1 MDPSSYRIS
10 EKTVAHVASAAI
22 LSVPGTRAVDA
33 KLAGLAGRSFPRVD
47 ARIDRPASSV
57 ALDIEIVT
65 DYPAPVGAITDE
77 VRHTVGT
84 HVETLTGLAVSRV
97 NIAVADA
104 ELPSTG
110 GRITR
115 DDLARHPVGLT
126 PTPLRISRSRV
137 TSPVTKPAKELTP
150 ITVDSSTYDKVR
162 HVDVPD
168 APTLTP
174 VTLPAPPKVT
184 SIHAPKPVRPASV
197 TAPPAV
203 EPRRVAVPEQVGLRP
218 VRVEKQKA
226 LRPVSLPY
234 RRPLDP
240 IHAPRPTYVPV
251 ERPMPQ
257 PLRQIT
263 VTPSQVTAPQMP
275 AQKPLSEV
283 FIDPD
288 RVDEDSYTETAASR
302 KEKR

>member
-10 EKTVAHVASAAI
+10 EKTVARVASAAI

-57 ALDIEIVT
+57 TLDIEIVT

-84 HVETLTGLAVSRV
+84 HVEMLTGLAVSRV

-126 PTPLRISRSRV
+126 PVSYTHL
-137 TSPVTKPAKELTP
+137 
-150 ITVDSSTYDKVR
+150 
-162 HVDVPD
+162 
-168 APTLTP
+168 
-174 VTLPAPPKVT
+174 TLPT
-184 SIHAPKPVRPASV
+184 IYSV
-197 TAPPAV
+197 
-203 EPRRVAVPEQVGLRP
+203 
-218 VRVEKQKA
+218 
-226 LRPVSLPY
+226 
-234 RRPLDP
+234 
-240 IHAPRPTYVPV
+240 
-251 ERPMPQ
+251 
-257 PLRQIT
+257 
-263 VTPSQVTAPQMP
+263 
-275 AQKPLSEV
+275 
-283 FIDPD
+283 
-288 RVDEDSYTETAASR
+288 
-302 KEKR
+302 

>member
-1 MDPSSYRIS
+1 MDHSSYRIS
-10 EKTVAHVASAAI
+10 EKTVARVASAAI

-77 VRHTVGT
+77 VRQTVGT
-84 HVETLTGLAVSRV
+84 HVEMLTGLAVSRV

-137 TSPVTKPAKELTP
+137 TSPVTKPAKELTS
-150 ITVDSSTYDKVR
+150 ITVDSSTYDKIR
-162 HVDVPD
+162 HVDVP
-168 APTLTP
+168 
-174 VTLPAPPKVT
+174 APPKVA

-197 TAPPAV
+197 VTPPPV

-218 VRVEKQKA
+218 VDVEKQKA

-234 RRPLDP
+234 RRRLDP
-240 IHAPRPTYVPV
+240 VHAHRPTYVPV

-275 AQKPLSEV
+275 APKPLSEV
-283 FIDPD
+283 RIDPD

-302 KEKR
+302 KDKR

>member
-10 EKTVAHVASAAI
+10 EKTVARVASAAI

-84 HVETLTGLAVSRV
+84 HVETLTGLTVSRV

-162 HVDVPD
+162 HVEV
-168 APTLTP
+168 
-174 VTLPAPPKVT
+174 PAPPKVT
-184 SIHAPKPVRPASV
+184 SVRAPKPVRPTSV
-197 TAPPAV
+197 VTPPAIV
-203 EPRRVAVPEQVGLRP
+203 PRRVAVPEQVGLRP

-263 VTPSQVTAPQMP
+263 VSPSQVTAPQMP

-302 KEKR
+302 REKR